1 MDKAHPPES
10 FGVFSPVGHSVLAF
24 RSATDLEAAA
34 TALGEAGFAADTLTR
49 YTPQEMAAQA
59 DADLRSASPMASLG
73 QDLNL
78 VKAHRDLARQG
89 CSFLVVV
96 TPDDEHARRVADLA
110 VSTGAVSA
118 QRYGRFIVEELVDR
132 RPGEAQSF
140 ESPARGLDVDDKG
153 TAAS

>member
-1 MDKAHPPES
+1 MDKAHPPEN

-34 TALGEAGFAADTLTR
+34 TALGRAGFAADTLTR

-59 DADLRSASPMASLG
+59 DADLRSVSPMASLG

-78 VKAHRDLARQG
+78 VKAHRDLACQG

-96 TPDDEHARRVADLA
+96 TPDDERPAR
-110 VSTGAVSA
+110 
-118 QRYGRFIVEELVDR
+118 R
-132 RPGEAQSF
+132 RPGGVDGGGLGA
-140 ESPARGLDVDDKG
+140 ALRALHRRGTRRPQAGRGAELRVAG
-153 TAAS
+153 PRAGCR